1 MSENKETAEV
11 EIIPLDAVIDV
22 KIGGSFVA
30 RLSSFL
36 TDFFPYK
43 SKEHFTQLIESIKE
57 NKNLDDPFV
66 FHFQTL
72 IFLQKHLE
80 EEARAQNKTKKVTV
94 DLKTGEPIE
103 EGNQSDPQTPV
114 QSESPDSAHP

>member
-1 MSENKETAEV
+1 MSENKEFAEV
-11 EIIPLDAVIDV
+11 DIIPLDAVIDV
-22 KIGGSFVA
+22 KIGGGFVA

-43 SKEHFTQLIESIKE
+43 NKEHFLELIKNIKE
-57 NKNLDDPFV
+57 NTNLDDPYV
-66 FHFQTL
+66 YHFQTL

-80 EEARAQNKTKKVTV
+80 EEAKAQNQLKKVKV

-103 EGNQSDPQTPV
+103 EETPPVPQSQE
-114 QSESPDSAHP
+114 QSESPDSTLP